1 MYVCMYVCMYVYIY
15 IYIDAI
21 CNANIY
27 IYVIICKNDPF
38 RLDMQQIPQPGF
50 LSETLQ
56 ELKSAVWLVEMGSN
70 WAKPYGKK
78 I

>member
-1 MYVCMYVCMYVYIY
+1 MPFVMLTYI
-15 IYIDAI
+15 
-21 CNANIY
+21 IY

-56 ELKSAVWLVEMGSN
+56 GVEVGSVAR
-70 WAKPYGKK
+70 WDGEQLSKTLWKKYRQKP
-78 I
+78 

>member
-1 MYVCMYVCMYVYIY
+1 MLYKLIDPIGIKYSTYYTYACVYIY
-15 IYIDAI
+15 ILMPFVMLTYI
-21 CNANIY
+21 IY

-56 ELKSAVWLVEMGSN
+56 GVEVGSV
-70 WAKPYGKK
+70 AR
-78 I
+78 